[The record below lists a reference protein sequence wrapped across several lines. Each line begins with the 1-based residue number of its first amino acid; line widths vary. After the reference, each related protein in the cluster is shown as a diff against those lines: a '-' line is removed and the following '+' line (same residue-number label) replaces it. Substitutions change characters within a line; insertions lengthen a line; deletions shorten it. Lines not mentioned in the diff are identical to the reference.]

1 MSTAPTTGATAPPV
15 PAAAPAGPT
24 WAQRAQ
30 TGLTRN
36 PLLVLLVVMV
46 VALQVSTGSAL
57 AWPNLRGVLLDAAV
71 IAVVAVPSAVLVIC
85 GYIDLSVGSTL
96 ALGGVV
102 AGKVMAGGDGNPVV
116 AVVLAVALGALVGL
130 VNGVLSTH
138 LGLSSFIVTLG
149 SLTAVRGAA
158 QLVSPLPVNT
168 FGDAFGFLGVGTLA
182 GVPLAVWLAVVALV
196 VAGVVLT
203 CTPVGRHVYAIGVNR
218 EAAFLSGVSVR
229 RVPLV
234 VFVLSGAAAAFAG
247 VVTVARLNSAPAG
260 QLGLGFELQVL
271 TAVLLGGVAL
281 TGGEGGMFGVAIGVL
296 FLGVLRN
303 GLTLLDVTTFWQ
315 SVASGL
321 ALVAAIALARGTHAV
336 RRRLEAAAAARAAD
350 GPPDA
355 AQP

>member
-1 MSTAPTTGATAPPV
+1 M
-15 PAAAPAGPT
+15 
-24 WAQRAQ
+24 
-30 TGLTRN
+30 TRN

-46 VALQVSTGSAL
+46 VALQVTTGTAL
-57 AWPNLRGVLLDAAV
+57 QWSNLRGVLLDTAV
-71 IAVVAVPSAVLVIC
+71 IALVAVPSAVLVIC

-102 AGKVMAGGDGNPVV
+102 AGRVMANGQGDPVV

-130 VNGVLSTH
+130 VNGVLSTY

-149 SLTAVRGAA
+149 SLTAVRGVA

-168 FGDAFGFLGVGTLA
+168 FGDTFGFLGVGTLA
-182 GVPLAVWLAVVALV
+182 GVPLAVWLALTALV

-218 EAAFLSGVSVR
+218 EAAYLSGVSVR

-271 TAVLLGGVAL
+271 TAVLLGGIAL
-281 TGGEGGMFGVAIGVL
+281 TGGEGGMFGVAVGVL
-296 FLGVLRN
+296 FLGMLRN
-303 GLTLLDVTTFWQ
+303 GLTLLGVTTFWQ
-315 SVASGL
+315 GVASGV
-321 ALVAAIALARGTHAV
+321 ALVAAIAIARGTHAV
-336 RRRLEAAAAARAAD
+336 RRRMETAAALRRSAAAETPTAPTA
-350 GPPDA
+350 PPA
-355 AQP
+355 NH